1 MAKRGRKTETSPKP
15 RKTTTN
21 NKKINVTKSKGR
33 GRGRPSTTATK
44 ATKIIEKTLTKSS
57 NESANI
63 LTSPIINTTKANK
76 SNVKTNKT
84 SKTVTESKSKKTSIN
99 NKNEEKLVKNEIT
112 ATNNRKTSIAN
123 KSKSKKAQKVS
134 KPSSATTK
142 RGRKP
147 KLKDVEKDKD
157 KESNSK
163 KKTIRPKAKQVF
175 EDDETEEEDNLAD
188 ENYDEPKDDEM
199 LNTIIQVPVKKTSI
213 EATSDISLTYGFDK
227 ISGETL
233 NKLEENPITLAKSSS
248 YDHHHHH
255 HSAPYHFDHS
265 NEQNYLGSLYN
276 NNMNLI
282 SSSSTSAFSSVST
295 AIQHNQFGTNHLTTS
310 LPSYNTTSSH
320 LQHHGHAMANEI
332 NSGPTSLANIPVS
345 PTTPTG
351 PVPPTPQLHHHGHQS
366 LLSPPQ
372 NQNNASAAATLA
384 NDPSHDLP
392 NELLHQGWRKVWS
405 KREGRF
411 YFYNKNTN
419 QSIWEMP
426 KLSNIYDPMT
436 DPLGIQSA
444 NNPPISQFQPPI
456 HSDHLAPPI
465 YQTLNPAFTPFAQY
479 KNDVMSNDK
488 KTMIGPFDFEIEPN
502 CYIWE
507 GSFFY
512 YFHPHPD
519 IELARYNCVHKLRQQ
534 YWELCRT
541 RQTIDPPKDSFT
553 KWILERKII
562 DKGCD
567 PILPSDCINELSNSL
582 YREIMS
588 DIPIKLVRPKFSG
601 EARKQLSKYAEA
613 AKKII
618 EAHPVSG
625 QSRKIV
631 KWNVEDAFDWIRKTL
646 NATFEDYIER
656 LEHLKRQCQP
666 HIVGAA
672 KSSVEAICLKIY
684 HVSAEYARRIREMNL
699 ELAKKEDLREF
710 SMRMNNKKIACYS
723 AYLMYPCPKLPPTLM
738 ITEKESVILR
748 CGKNAEILRLNTN
761 YLQKL
766 EMLYYFNCRDD
777 RKFNY
782 FLTRVWCLLKRY
794 QSFYD
799 KNEGLPSQNSLA
811 LSVFGALN
819 KHFGVTFECF
829 ASPLNCYFRQY
840 CSIFPDTDGY
850 FGSRGSIL
858 NFYPIS
864 GSFQAN
870 PPDSEDLINATIT
883 HFEKLL
889 ENSME
894 PLSFIIFIQEKPE
907 ISEKIISRLESNKFK
922 RMHLTVQASEHE
934 YRHGFQ
940 HVSNQN
946 EIHVKSLYNTI
957 VYFLQNDAGFLK
969 WGPTPERVEEL
980 VESFKL
986 DRDKEL
992 SIVSPSFTSTN
1003 INPTQQ
1009 QQQQQQNPQQ
1019 TQQQPPMALQPKSE
1033 TEIRP
1038 NGI

>member
-1 MAKRGRKTETSPKP
+1 MAKRGRKSDTSPKP
-15 RKTTTN
+15 KKTTTTNN
-21 NKKINVTKSKGR
+21 NKKINTTGSSKGR
-33 GRGRPSTTATK
+33 GRGRPSTTTK
-44 ATKIIEKTLTKSS
+44 STKITEKTLTKSS
-57 NESANI
+57 DDLSNE
-63 LTSPIINTTKANK
+63 LLSPITNTTKANNNK
-76 SNVKTNKT
+76 SSNVKISKT
-84 SKTVTESKSKKTSIN
+84 SKTVSESKSKKTAIN
-99 NKNEEKLVKNEIT
+99 SKHEDKLVKNEIPVI
-112 ATNNRKTSIAN
+112 TNNKKTSIID
-123 KSKSKKAQKVS
+123 KSKPKKAQKVT
-134 KPSSATTK
+134 KPSSTTNTTTTK

-147 KLKDVEKDKD
+147 KLKDVEKN
-157 KESNSK
+157 KESISK
-163 KKTIRPKAKQVF
+163 KKTNRSKAKQVNF
-175 EDDETEEEDNLAD
+175 EDDETEEEDNY
-188 ENYDEPKDDEM
+188 ENYDQPNEM
-199 LNTIIQVPVKKTSI
+199 LNNIIQVPVKETNI
-213 EATSDISLTYGFDK
+213 ETTGDMSLAYGFDK
-227 ISGETL
+227 IGGSKTL
-233 NKLEENPITLAKSSS
+233 NTLEENPIILAKSSSS
-248 YDHHHHH
+248 YDHHHSVNAH
-255 HSAPYHFDHS
+255 HFDHS
-265 NEQNYLGSLYN
+265 NEQNYLGSLYNN

-295 AIQHNQFGTNHLTTS
+295 AMLHNQFGANHLTTS
-310 LPSYNTTSSH
+310 LPSYTMTSSN
-320 LQHHGHAMANEI
+320 LQHHGHDM
-332 NSGPTSLANIPVS
+332 NSGPTSLVNIPVS
-345 PTTPTG
+345 PTTPTA
-351 PVPPTPQLHHHGHQS
+351 PVPPTSQHLHHHGHQS

-372 NQNNASAAATLA
+372 NQNNASAATIA

-392 NELLHQGWRKVWS
+392 NELLQQGWRKIWS

-426 KLSNIYDPMT
+426 KLSNIFDPMT

-444 NNPPISQFQPPI
+444 NNPPVSQFQPPI
-456 HSDHLAPPI
+456 HSDHIAPPI
-465 YQTLNPAFTPFAQY
+465 YQTLNPAFTPFAQH

-488 KTMIGPFDFEIEPN
+488 KVMIGPFDFEIEPN

-519 IELARYNCVHKLRQQ
+519 IELARFNCVHKLRQQ
-534 YWELCRT
+534 YWELCRA

-553 KWILERKII
+553 KWIIERKII

-567 PILPSDCINELSNSL
+567 PILPSECINELSNWL
-582 YREIMS
+582 YQEIMN
-588 DIPIKLVRPKFSG
+588 DIPIKLIRPKFSG

-666 HIVGAA
+666 HIIDAA

-699 ELAKKEDLREF
+699 EIAKKEDIREY
-710 SMRMNNKKIACYS
+710 SIRMNNKKIACYP

-738 ITEKESVILR
+738 ITEKETVILR
-748 CGKNAEILRLNTN
+748 CSKNAEILRLNTN

-799 KNEGLPSQNSLA
+799 KNEGLCSQNSLP

-840 CSIFPDTDGY
+840 CSFFPDTDGY

-907 ISEKIISRLESNKFK
+907 ISEKLISRLESNKFK
-922 RMHLTVQASEHE
+922 RMHLTLQASEHE

-940 HVSNQN
+940 HVCNPN
-946 EIHVKSLYNTI
+946 EIRVKSLYNTI

-1003 INPTQQ
+1003 INQN
-1009 QQQQQQNPQQ
+1009 QQQQNPPQP
-1019 TQQQPPMALQPKSE
+1019 QQQPPMALPPKLE